1 MRRLKILC
9 LLLVILLCFSA
20 NTPIFNI
27 GEGEMVILNASG
39 GNIKVNSDYEIENE
53 AFTLTA
59 NENGEVQ
66 LLVKETGEYWYSNP
80 VDEDMNMLLK
90 GINKM
95 KMMSQ
100 LIVTY
105 LVDESNEKQATS
117 RASVTNRKG
126 ITVKA
131 DKRGI
136 RIDYNFVKEEF
147 TIPVLYSID
156 SKGMTAQI
164 LNSEI
169 KETGKNTVTKIILL
183 PYWGAAST
191 KENGYFLVPDGSGA
205 LINYNNGKST
215 SNYQQNIY
223 NTDGLMNIESNVVT
237 TEKALMPVFGIKTD
251 DKGALAVIRDGESCC
266 KLYSFVSGG
275 NNPYNIIYPEF
286 TYRKSAN
293 ITMLSKTWYP
303 HEVTFISNKK
313 VANENF
319 AVKYIPLLGEDKG
332 YSGMA
337 NEYREYL
344 KENDGFENKV
354 HKNYVPVY
362 LDVYASVL
370 VSDNFLGFPITTNKS
385 LTSCSEVESFITYLK
400 KNGICDINIRY
411 KGITEDGLYNEDV
424 PDEFEVADSI
434 GGEDAFLKMMK
445 YASKNNAVI
454 YPDYDFIFF
463 EAAESLIFEPNNVIQ
478 DVRHKSGIFYKYNI
492 STGIADKSKG
502 TNFALKV
509 ANIEDSVKYFLKDYK
524 KTGSNGLALSTLG
537 NTLFSDYGK
546 DICLSGEMQ
555 DRFEKIIKKVPDNK
569 MKLMLDAPNI
579 YAAYMAD
586 AIISAPMDSS
596 RYDIEDETVPFY
608 QMVLHGLVS
617 YSTTSINSLADS
629 KTAMLKAIETG
640 SSIMYS
646 LSATEFYE
654 IINDGYDE
662 LSCIYSEDW
671 LSEIASAGKTVYSVL
686 KDVSSS
692 EIIAHEKLSDTLYC
706 TKYANGINIYVNYGE
721 SDVTVND
728 ITVKAM
734 DFCVVGGESR

>member
-1 MRRLKILC
+1 MRRTKLLC
-9 LLLVILLCFSA
+9 LLFVFLLSFSA
-20 NTPIFNI
+20 NTPVFNI
-27 GEGEMVILNASG
+27 GSNEPVILNASG
-39 GNIKVNSDYEIENE
+39 GNIKVNSNYEIENE
-53 AFTLTA
+53 KFTLTA

-80 VDEDMNMLLK
+80 VDEEINATVK

-117 RASVTNRKG
+117 RASATNRKG

-131 DKRGI
+131 DKSGI
-136 RIDYNFVKEEF
+136 RIDYTFVKEEF
-147 TIPVLYSID
+147 VIPVLYSID
-156 SKGMTAQI
+156 TKGMTAQI

-169 KETGKNTVTKIILL
+169 KETGENTVTKIILL

-205 LINYNNGKST
+205 LINFNNGKST

-223 NTDGLMNIESNVVT
+223 NTDGLMNIESSVVT
-237 TEKALMPVFGIKTD
+237 AEKALMPVFGIKTD

-266 KLYSFVSGG
+266 KLYSFVSSGSV
-275 NNPYNIIYPEF
+275 PYNTIYPEF
-286 TYRKSAN
+286 TFRKSAN

-303 HEVTFISNKK
+303 LEVTFISNKK
-313 VANENF
+313 VTGENF

-344 KENDGFENKV
+344 KNTDGFEIKTK
-354 HKNYVPVY
+354 KNYVPVY

-370 VSDNFLGFPITTNKS
+370 VSDNFLGFPITKNKS
-385 LTSCSEVESFITYLK
+385 LTSCSQAKDIISYLNK
-400 KNGICDINIRY
+400 KGISDINIRY

-424 PDEFEVADSI
+424 PEDFSVADSI
-434 GGEDAFLKMMK
+434 GGEDAFADLVKF
-445 YASKNNAVI
+445 ASKKNTVI

-463 EAAESLIFEPNNVIQ
+463 EKGTSLIFEPGNVIQ
-478 DVRHKSGIFYKYNI
+478 DVRHKSGIFYKYDI
-492 STGIADKSKG
+492 SSGVKKSDG
-502 TNFALKV
+502 MNYALKV
-509 ANIEDSVKYFLKDYK
+509 KYIENSVNYFLKSYK
-524 KTGSNGLALSTLG
+524 KSNSKSLSLSTLG
-537 NTLFSDYGK
+537 NTLFSDYGS

-555 DRFEKIIKKVPDNK
+555 DKFEAIMQKVPKNN
-569 MKLMLDAPNI
+569 MNLMLEAPNM
-579 YAAYMAD
+579 YAAYLAD
-586 AIISAPMDSS
+586 AIIAAPTDNSK
-596 RYDIEDETVPFY
+596 YDIEDKSVPFY

-640 SSIMYS
+640 SSVMYS
-646 LSATEFYE
+646 LSSTEYYE

-671 LSEIASAGKTVYSVL
+671 LSEIADNGKTVYNAL
-686 KDVSSS
+686 KGVSNS
-692 EIIAHEKLSDTLYC
+692 EIVAHSEVENNVFC
-706 TKYANGINIYVNYGE
+706 TKYDNGTSIYVNYTD
-721 SDVTVND
+721 SN
-728 ITVKAM
+728 ITINEIEIGAK